1 GRGTGSGHGKT
12 AGRGQKGQ
20 GARSGGK
27 KEPWFEGGQTP
38 LHRRLPKRG
47 FNNPFRRE
55 SAIVNLDTIARFEP
69 GETVT
74 PGLRGQRGIV
84 KGSGRKVKVLGDGE
98 LTHPLQVYAHA
109 FSKAAA
115 EKIRAAGGT
124 AELLTS

>member
-1 GRGTGSGHGKT
+1 
-12 AGRGQKGQ
+12 
-20 GARSGGK
+20 
-27 KEPWFEGGQTP
+27 
-38 LHRRLPKRG
+38 LPKRG

-55 SAIVNLDTIARFEP
+55 YAIVNLDTLARFEP

-74 PGLRGQRGIV
+74 PELLGQRGIV